1 MVKLIA
7 TDMDGT
13 LLNSKKELPP
23 DFWETLDMLDS
34 KNVRFCIASGRSF
47 TTLKI
52 NFDGYTNRMN
62 FICDNGAF
70 IVIDGK
76 PVSVS
81 IIPAETVSELIKI
94 CRSLEGVTPV
104 LCGMNGTYFDDCTSE
119 LYEEVSRFYLNFTR
133 VDDIA
138 KVKDDIFK
146 VALCDS
152 GNPMNHSLPVFRKK
166 FGDSLSLAASGPLWM
181 DAMNQGVNKGEALK
195 IIQQHLG
202 VSREETM
209 AFGDYFNDTELLQ
222 NAEFS
227 YAMANSHP
235 DMFKIAKYRTDT
247 NENCG
252 VTKAINEF
260 FSV

>member
-52 NFDGYTNRMN
+52 NFDGYTDRMN

-133 VDDIA
+133 VDDIS

-146 VALCDS
+146 VALCDA
-152 GNPMNHSLPVFRKK
+152 GNPMNHSLPVFRER

-181 DAMNQGVNKGEALK
+181 DAMNKGVNKGEALK
-195 IIQQHLG
+195 IIQKHLG

-209 AFGDYFNDTELLQ
+209 AFGDGFNDVSMISHAGMGVAME
-222 NAEFS
+222 NACDAAKKAADFITLSNEEDGIA
-227 YAMANSHP
+227 YALEK
-235 DMFKIAKYRTDT
+235 FL
-247 NENCG
+247 
-252 VTKAINEF
+252 F
-260 FSV
+260 